1 MAQRYYLYYKQTGTG
16 NLTVGKPSGYT
27 QFLHNPD
34 AKRMSF
40 LLPDDKGKGQE
51 IIGKFIQDFQRLNAG
66 KFSISN
72 AVVQNSSTPM
82 PPAPGPSPK
91 PPTGKIEP
99 KPPTVITG
107 SGSVEPQEKEK
118 KDDDTLLIIA
128 GIIFAIFIFSKMNK
142 GKRRR

>member
-40 LLPDDKGKGQE
+40 ILPENQSKAQE
-51 IIGKFIQDFQRLNAG
+51 TIGKFVQDFQRLNAG
-66 KFSISN
+66 KFAISN
-72 AVVQNSSTPM
+72 AVVQNSSTPT

-118 KDDDTLLIIA
+118 KRKMIILC
-128 GIIFAIFIFSKMNK
+128 SS
-142 GKRRR
+142 